1 MRKIDL
7 LRNLFL
13 LTAFLLSVIQASA
26 QCDYTFDLE
35 SEPET
40 GATWVRELT
49 TSSTGWSWMCA
60 NVYTR
65 NEGAK
70 AVELNGGGTNG
81 NRRGYLVSP
90 VFSDGCS
97 SVSFQYSQQYEGTE
111 FVVDIKQGDEIVWTK
126 TVTDDNSG
134 WKEFVADGLNI
145 EGDFQLVITNTSS
158 DSRNVGYFITLIKD
172 ICLASATG
180 ELSVPAVT
188 IGGMEHSEEGFWDRA
203 VITLSSA
210 KNAVIYYTMDG
221 TEPTESE
228 ELLYSAPFEIST
240 TATLKAIAVAN
251 DNQSELLDTLIRVT
265 ATAFRFVVPEGA
277 HVFVGEKS
285 SNVTVAGNYLKK
297 HYVPFEEKYPVYIDD
312 SGENTIYAYN
322 VSGKHN
328 YRISKEGALTHVG
341 VFTPNAS
348 NKALTFTDEQ
358 LFSRSPKEVDYDV
371 NNLNGRN
378 MADIFLN
385 INAQGYLS
393 LPLDTTFQLVNL
405 RNWQAIDS
413 DFNNYFIEPDFHYIV
428 VNEAGEPDHSV
439 VTISPTGVLT
449 PVGAGKA
456 IVLVTYDAML
466 CAHTT
471 NVGNNGAAFFGAI
484 WPQNTGVF
492 VVSIDA
498 PASDIKTNMTIG
510 GYWNSDG
517 SDKVDS
523 VFIDAEHDVL
533 YYEASTGGFDYT
545 FKPEGVSSVT
555 LAKPVTGQNILSYNG
570 FSTDGVTA
578 HRDGSYTVRL
588 VHGRS
593 IVRLTSA
600 SGAVEYQVLTAKPV
614 TYTISNVTSP
624 GELLQPGDEVGVTFN
639 TLYHPSNKLSG
650 IYNMSAGIQY
660 TGFDTE
666 FPLILGPGQYTF
678 ASRAQEYKITIPQ
691 DFTGEEFVLTN
702 GVIKVRGFGSF
713 YGEHRNI
720 TLQNGVAPNL
730 NAGVRTAYFGSL
742 PDIYIRMTDKPGMPG
757 NLQADPDFGDIILS
771 WTASVDNIGIEG
783 YNIYVDG
790 ELYGTT
796 SKTTYTVTGLTGG
809 REYLL
814 EVEAFDE
821 AGNKS
826 DRASVRESV
835 LITGLDSYAAQE
847 FRVYPNPFTDYIV
860 AAPAVSGEAVIY
872 DLSGK
877 AVLNVHLQAGSNHV
891 DTQALERGSYL
902 MKFGENV
909 IKIVK

>member
-172 ICLASATG
+172 ICLVSATG
-180 ELSVPAVT
+180 ELLAPAVT
-188 IGGMEHSEEGFWDRA
+188 IGGMEHTEEGFWDRA
-203 VITLSSA
+203 VVTLSSA
-210 KNAVIYYTMDG
+210 GAASIYYTLDG

-328 YRISKEGALTHVG
+328 YRVSKEGALTHVG

-348 NKALTFTDEQ
+348 NKALAFTDEQ

-393 LPLDTTFQLVNL
+393 LPFDTAFQIINL

-428 VNEAGEPDHSV
+428 VNEAGEPDNSV

-510 GYWNSDG
+510 EYWNSDG

-678 ASRAQEYKITIPQ
+678 ASRAQEYKITIPA
-691 DFTGEEFVLTN
+691 DYTGEEFVLTN

-847 FRVYPNPFTDYIV
+847 FRVYPNPFADYIV
-860 AAPAVSGEAVIY
+860 AAPASSGEAVIY

>member
-1 MRKIDL
+1 MRKTDL
-7 LRNLFL
+7 LKNLFL
-13 LTAFLLSVIQASA
+13 LTAFVLSAIQVSA
-26 QCDYTFDLE
+26 QCDYTFDIQ

-60 NVYTR
+60 NINTR
-65 NEGAK
+65 DDAK

-90 VFSDGCS
+90 VLSGGCS
-97 SVSFQYSQQYEGTE
+97 SVSFRYSQQYDGTE
-111 FVVDIKQGDEIVWTK
+111 FVVDIKQGDEIVWTR
-126 TVTDDNSG
+126 TVTDDTSD
-134 WKEFVADGLNI
+134 WTAFVADDLTI
-145 EGDFQLVITNTSS
+145 EGDYQLVITNTSS
-158 DSRNVGYFITLIKD
+158 DSRNVGYFVTLIND
-172 ICLASATG
+172 ICLTSVTG

-188 IGGMEHSEEGFWDRA
+188 LSGIEHTEEGFWDRA
-203 VITLSSA
+203 LVTLSASG
-210 KNAVIYYTMDG
+210 NASVYYTLDG
-221 TEPTESE
+221 TEPTESA
-228 ELLYSAPFEIST
+228 ELYYAPFEINT
-240 TATLKAIAVAN
+240 TATVKAIAIAN
-251 DNQSELLDTLIRVT
+251 DTQSELLDTLIQIT

-328 YRISKEGALTHVG
+328 YRVSKEGALTHVG

-348 NKALTFTDEQ
+348 NKELTFTDEQ
-358 LFSRSPKEVDYDV
+358 LSSRSPKEVDYDV
-371 NNLNGRN
+371 NNLGGRN

-413 DFNNYFIEPDFHYIV
+413 DVNNYFIEPDFHYTV
-428 VNEAGEPDHSV
+428 VNEQGDPDNSV
-439 VTISPTGVLT
+439 VTISPTGALT

-510 GYWNSDG
+510 EYWNSDG
-517 SDKVDS
+517 TDKVDS

-545 FKPEGVSSVT
+545 FKPEGVSSVA
-555 LAKPVTGQNILSYNG
+555 LAKPVIGQNILSYNG

-578 HRDGSYTVRL
+578 NRDGSYTVRL

-600 SGAVEYQVLTAKPV
+600 SGDVEYQVLTAKPV

-678 ASRAQEYKITIPQ
+678 ASRAQEYRITIPA
-691 DFTGEEFVLTN
+691 DYTGEEFVLTN
-702 GVIKVRGFGSF
+702 GVIKVRGFGSY

-730 NAGVRTAYFGSL
+730 NAGVRTAFFGSL
-742 PDIYIRMTDKPGMPG
+742 PDIYIRMTDKPGTPG
-757 NLQADPDFGDIILS
+757 NLQADPDFSDIVLS

-783 YNIYVDG
+783 YTIYVDG
-790 ELYGTT
+790 QYYGTT
-796 SKTTYTVTGLTGG
+796 SKTTYTVSGLTGG
-809 REYLL
+809 RDYLL

-835 LITGLDSYAAQE
+835 LITGLDSYAAKE
-847 FRVYPNPFTDYIV
+847 FSVYPNPFADYIV
-860 AAPAVSGEAVIY
+860 AAPAASGEAVIY

-902 MKFGENV
+902 MKFGEHV

>member
-7 LRNLFL
+7 LRSLFL
-13 LTAFLLSVIQASA
+13 LTAFFLSVVQVTA
-26 QCDYTFDLE
+26 QCDYTDDF
-35 SEPET
+35 SRS
-40 GATWVRELT
+40 GAANWERPSPTLSADGWVWNCSKRT
-49 TSSTGWSWMCA
+49 A
-60 NVYTR
+60 N
-65 NEGAK
+65 EDQI
-70 AVELNGGGTNG
+70 ELNGSTGAYQ
-81 NRRGYLVSP
+81 GYIKSP
-90 VFSDGCS
+90 VFSNGCS
-97 SVSFQYSQQYEGTE
+97 NIKVSYATQSGVSLKLELLQEDA
-111 FVVDIKQGDEIVWTK
+111 VVWTK
-126 TVTDDNSG
+126 SVPTAQDQNWHEISEDVS
-134 WKEFVADGLNI
+134 V
-145 EGDFQLVITNTSS
+145 EGDFQLRITNVSASS
-158 DSRNVGYFITLIKD
+158 GRSTAQQTTKVKD
-172 ICLASATG
+172 ICLTTAAG

-188 IGGMEHSEEGFWDRA
+188 IGGQEHTEEGFWDRA
-203 VITLSSA
+203 LITLSSSA
-210 KNAVIYYTMDG
+210 NASVYYTLDG
-221 TEPTESE
+221 TEPTESA
-228 ELLYSAPFEIST
+228 ELLYNMPFEISA

-251 DNQSELLDTLIRVT
+251 DTRSELLDTLIQIT
-265 ATAFRFVVPEGA
+265 ATAFRFVVPQGA

-285 SNVTVAGNYLKK
+285 SNVTVGGNYLKK
-297 HYVPFEEKYPVYIDD
+297 HYIPFEEKYPVYIDD
-312 SGENTIYAYN
+312 SGENTVYAYN
-322 VSGKHN
+322 VSKKHN
-328 YRISKEGALTHVG
+328 YRVSKEGALTHVG
-341 VFTPNAS
+341 VFTPSES
-348 NKALTFTDEQ
+348 NTELTFTDEQ

-378 MADIFLN
+378 VADIFLN

-413 DFNNYFIEPDFHYIV
+413 DVNNYFIEPDFHYTV
-428 VNEAGEPDHSV
+428 VNEAGQPDNSV
-439 VTISPTGVLT
+439 VTISSTGVLT

-510 GYWNSDG
+510 EYWNSDG

-545 FKPEGVSSVT
+545 FKPEGVT
-555 LAKPVTGQNILSYNG
+555 LVELAQPVIGDQMLSYNG
-570 FSTDGVTA
+570 FSTDGVIA
-578 HRDGSYTVRL
+578 NQDGSYTLRL
-588 VHGRS
+588 VHGRN

-614 TYTISNVTSP
+614 TYTISNVTNP
-624 GELLQPGDEVGVTFN
+624 GELLQPGHEVAVTFN

-678 ASRAQEYKITIPQ
+678 ASRAQEYKITIPA
-691 DFTGEEFVLTN
+691 DYTGEEFVLTN
-702 GVIKVRGFGSF
+702 GVIKVRGFGSY

-742 PDIYIRMTDKPGMPG
+742 PDIYIRMTDKPSVPG
-757 NLQADPDFGDIILS
+757 NLQVHRDFNDIILS
-771 WTASVDNIGIEG
+771 WSASKDNVGVAG
-783 YNIYVDG
+783 YSIYVDG
-790 ELYGTT
+790 QFDGTT
-796 SKTTYTVTGLTGG
+796 TETTYTVRDLATLRSRATG

-835 LITGLDSYAAQE
+835 LIIGLDSYAAQE

-860 AAPAVSGEAVIY
+860 AAPATSGEAVIY

-891 DTQALERGSYL
+891 NTQVLERGSYL

-909 IKIVK
+909 VKIVK